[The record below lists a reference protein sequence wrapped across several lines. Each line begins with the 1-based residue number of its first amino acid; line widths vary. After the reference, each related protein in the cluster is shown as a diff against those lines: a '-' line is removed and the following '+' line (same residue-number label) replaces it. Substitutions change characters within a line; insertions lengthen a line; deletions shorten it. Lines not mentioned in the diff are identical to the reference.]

1 MAIASR
7 AEHERDRGAEPARE
21 VFFGLSG
28 NVVESIIEQE
38 DILDEGDAEDAE
50 REAAMLAAAAD

>member
-1 MAIASR
+1 
-7 AEHERDRGAEPARE
+7 
-21 VFFGLSG
+21 
-28 NVVESIIEQE
+28 VESIIEQE